1 MKITTALITLSTVT
15 VRAFAP
21 SSRSTTTTTRL
32 SSTIEKTAPERIA
45 PDAGWEPE
53 WEGRTGLSP
62 DEFMKSDMNKP
73 DLSGMWECPLTR
85 WDSEG

>member
-1 MKITTALITLSTVT
+1 MKITTALITLSTVH
-15 VRAFAP
+15 AFAP
-21 SSRSTTTTTRL
+21 SSRLSTASTTRL

-53 WEGRTGLSP
+53 WDGKTGLSP
-62 DEFMKSDMNKP
+62 EEFMKSDMNKP
-73 DLSGMWECPLTR
+73 DLSGMWECPLTL